1 MVPSVIGYN
10 SVSPARDSDVADND
24 KAPERGVQKELL
36 FWEKKRRES
45 TCPHPSITEQRTP
58 SGKSTYTC
66 SLCHMKADNL
76 AAFGR

>member
-1 MVPSVIGYN
+1 MADKGEHN
-10 SVSPARDSDVADND
+10 SEPRAHG
-24 KAPERGVQKELL
+24 ERL

-45 TCPHPSITEQRTP
+45 MCPHPSITEQRTP

-66 SLCHMKADNL
+66 SLCHMKTDNL